1 MIKREKYLL
10 TIDRERNILFD
21 DYLRAK
27 ICQGRLERHK
37 VDFSIIKIIEKKSWF
52 IYNFIL

>member
-37 VDFSIIKIIEKKSWF
+37 VDFSIIKIIEKKS
-52 IYNFIL
+52 